1 MRLGLMERPTT
12 REAFE
17 AVQRRL
23 DPLTVLVA
31 ISYVKSRK
39 AAERIYWAE
48 RHGRGRP
55 AILAS
60 ASQRM
65 DDFDHPLATRADVV
79 GSPISRE
86 NFT

>member
-1 MRLGLMERPTT
+1 MRQTNFPRC
-12 REAFE
+12 RSAFE
-17 AVQRRL
+17 VALTRL
-23 DPLTVLVA
+23 DTITAMVA
-31 ISYVKSRK
+31 IQYVKSRK